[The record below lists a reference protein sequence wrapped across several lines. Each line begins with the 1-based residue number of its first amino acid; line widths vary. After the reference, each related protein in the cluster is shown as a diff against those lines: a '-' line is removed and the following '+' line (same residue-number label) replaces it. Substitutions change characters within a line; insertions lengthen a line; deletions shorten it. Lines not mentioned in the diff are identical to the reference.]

1 LTPAGRVALALAA
14 AAATSATLFV
24 AADVAFLFVIPAA
37 ANTVGFA
44 AKSAAFLWPIA
55 FVVAAVHAVGVGL
68 PAYLVVSR
76 LGLTGW
82 WVSLPGGFI
91 AGALPYAIL
100 ALPWRAPP
108 PELVEAHVIERFTWL
123 HYAAM
128 AGGLG
133 LLGMAGGLAAWVV
146 WNALGGRAT
155 PPRQRILMDGHGRPA
170 GALPRPDTSPR
181 DRGRGA
187 G

>member
-1 LTPAGRVALALAA
+1 LTPAGRVTLALAA
-14 AAATSATLFV
+14 AAAASATLFV
-24 AADVAFLFVIPAA
+24 AADVASLFVIPAA
-37 ANTVGFA
+37 ANTAGFA
-44 AKSAAFLWPIA
+44 AKSAALLWPIA
-55 FVVAAVHAVGVGL
+55 FIVAAVHAVGVGL
-68 PAYLVVSR
+68 PAYLVASR
-76 LGLTGW
+76 LGLTRW
-82 WVSLPGGFI
+82 WISLPGGFI

-108 PELVEAHVIERFTWL
+108 PELVAAQIIQRFTWL

-133 LLGMAGGLAAWVV
+133 LLGMAGGLAAWIVSH
-146 WNALGGRAT
+146 ALGGRA
-155 PPRQRILMDGHGRPA
+155 PPRRQRILIDGHGRPA
-170 GALPRPDTSPR
+170 NALPRPDTSPR